1 MLGLALG
8 AIRGAPNVPMRA
20 PKNET
25 LPQVCTVGTSLTSQA
40 LALVRG
46 LGKD

>member
-1 MLGLALG
+1 MPGLALG
-8 AIRGAPNVPMRA
+8 VIRGAPSMPMRA
-20 PKNET
+20 PKSET
-25 LPQVCTVGTSLTSQA
+25 LSQVCTVGTSLASQA